1 MKRSWQRSRCCW
13 VMALL
18 LLGTLILVI
27 ALPAGLVRR
36 PGPAAPSF
44 LSEPVLLSATNTS
57 LDFSVAVS
65 KAAVVHYVL
74 LPRTGDASTGWDKM
88 SATDVQLASQGMGW
102 SSWEVRA
109 TVTGCSVFD
118 RLKLRH
124 SLDTTVSCT
133 CNSSSNL
140 KCAGCSCWSAEHL
153 CVHACCMHL
162 LLSCCR
168 LTLQRAAC
176 CTLIRALPAALS
188 QCQQSARQSASSS
201 RLWSRAAAG
210 TAARAAPSS
219 AQTQHTTCCLLL
231 RQAAQPAGPNTSR

>member
-18 LLGTLILVI
+18 VLVALILVI

-57 LDFSVAVS
+57 MDFSVAVS

-74 LPRTGDASTGWDKM
+74 LPRTGDASTGWNKM

-109 TVTGCSVFD
+109 TVTCCSVFV
-118 RLKLRH
+118 RLRLH
-124 SLDTTVSCT
+124 HNLTVSCT
-133 CNSSSNL
+133 CKSSSISYL
-140 KCAGCSCWSAEHL
+140 RCAGCSCWSAEHL

-168 LTLQRAAC
+168 LTLQRVAC
-176 CTLIRALPAALS
+176 CTSIRALPAALS
-188 QCQQSARQSASSS
+188 QCQPSTLQSASSS
-201 RLWSRAAAG
+201 RLWWRAVAG
-210 TAARAAPSS
+210 IAARAAPSS
-219 AQTQHTTCCLLL
+219 AQTQHTMCCLLL
-231 RQAAQPAGPNTSR
+231 RQAVQPAGPNTSR